1 MAKLFVTRGVTLLL
15 DYTTGTILVS
25 GKILWHVKARRLSGS
40 HGNLRDLANM
50 CVRIGE
56 LLNWI

>member
-1 MAKLFVTRGVTLLL
+1 MAELFVPRGVTLLL

-25 GKILWHVKARRLSGS
+25 GKILWQVKARRLLES
-40 HGNLRDLANM
+40 HGNLHDLANM
-50 CVRIGE
+50 CVRNGE

>member
-1 MAKLFVTRGVTLLL
+1 MAEVFVPIGVTLLL

-25 GKILWHVKARRLSGS
+25 GKILWQIKTRRLIGS
-40 HGNLRDLANM
+40 HGNLRFLANM
-50 CVRIGE
+50 CVRNGE